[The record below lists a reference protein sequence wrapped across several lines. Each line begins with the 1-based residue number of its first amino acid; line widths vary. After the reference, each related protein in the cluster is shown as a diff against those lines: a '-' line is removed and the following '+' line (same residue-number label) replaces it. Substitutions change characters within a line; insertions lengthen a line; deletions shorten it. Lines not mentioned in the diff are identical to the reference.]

1 MTLKAFKDLQ
11 PGDVI
16 MGTDNKPVTVA
27 RAYDEHLPETMY
39 RLEMDNGEVI
49 EASGNHLWYVESSL
63 DRSLHRSRVKDARKI
78 LKHTDASLWEELETL
93 AAYPD
98 HAEIALQDLLEL
110 FEAYKKADLRRLLVR
125 VAESLGPVAEEN
137 TDVEDI
143 FTGEAVKKAP
153 PVRLYDARLFSQQL
167 LALKDKR
174 WEKKWPI
181 VRGQVMTTEQLS
193 LIAATL
199 HLPEVKSLR

>member
-1 MTLKAFKDLQ
+1 MTLKSFRDLK

-16 MGTDNKPVTVA
+16 MGTDNKPVTVV
-27 RAYDEHLPETMY
+27 RAYDEHMPETMY
-39 RLEMDNGEVI
+39 SLEMETGEVI

-63 DRSLHRSRVKDARKI
+63 DRSLHRERVKNARKV
-78 LKHTDASLWEELETL
+78 LKRTDADLWEELETL
-93 AAYPD
+93 TEYSD
-98 HAEIALQDLLEL
+98 HAEIALQDLIEL
-110 FEAYKKADLRRLLVR
+110 FEAAQRKDLQKILVR
-125 VAESLGPVAEEN
+125 VAESLGPVAEESAH
-137 TDVEDI
+137 TEDI
-143 FTGEAVKKAP
+143 FTGEAVKRRA

-193 LIAATL
+193 LVAATL
-199 HLPEVKSLR
+199 HLPEVRSLR